1 MEKKVNYGKHFE
13 EDFIKSIPKHCFTYR
28 FKDAG
33 GWSNATNLRFTS
45 SNICDFMVFDG
56 EYLHLL
62 ELKSVKGKSFSF
74 NNLGS
79 HLKEMVQ
86 ASTFKNVK
94 SVYIIN
100 FREINK
106 TFVVNATT
114 MQELILGSKK
124 SVNVKDLE
132 EMKQELIAQT
142 IKRTRWKYEFLKEE

>member
-13 EDFIKSIPKHCFTYR
+13 NDFIKSIPSHCFTYR

-86 ASTFKNVK
+86 ADNFGKVK
-94 SVYIIN
+94 ALYIIN
-100 FREINK
+100 FREENK
-106 TFVVNATT
+106 TFIVDAET
-114 MQELILGSKK
+114 MQNLVNGTKK
-124 SVNVKDLE
+124 SVNIKELE
-132 EMKQELIAQT
+132 SMKMELIPQEL
-142 IKRTRWKYEFLKEE
+142 KRTRWKYEFLKEE

>member
-13 EDFIKSIPKHCFTYR
+13 EDFIKSIPKNCFTYR

-33 GWSNATNLRFTS
+33 GWSNATNLRFTP
-45 SNICDFMVFDG
+45 SNICDFMVFNG
-56 EYLHLL
+56 KYLYLI

-74 NNLGS
+74 NNLGT
-79 HLKEMVQ
+79 HLKEMVK
-86 ASTFKNVK
+86 AATFENTKAL
-94 SVYIIN
+94 YIIN